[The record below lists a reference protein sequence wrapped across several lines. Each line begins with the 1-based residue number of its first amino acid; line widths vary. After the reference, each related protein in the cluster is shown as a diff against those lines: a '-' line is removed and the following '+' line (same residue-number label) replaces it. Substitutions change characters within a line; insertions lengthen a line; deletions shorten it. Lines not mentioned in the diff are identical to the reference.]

1 MPGFPLARGSAW
13 AGGRDHTLNRV
24 SPRWGTTSC
33 REAAPLT
40 PHAQPGTPH
49 QLSRGRSTHTT
60 RPAEYPTPAVER
72 PLHSHHTPSRVAQR
86 WGATS
91 CREAAPLTP
100 HAQPNTPHQLSRGRS
115 THTTRPAGYPSG
127 GVPPAVE
134 RQLHSHHTPS
144 RVPPGVER
152 PLHLVSQWHAGGR
165 RGCRRWCP
173 SRPSSRGTKPP
184 PPGAARWRTPWRRT
198 TRWCVSN
205 SFKSI
210 AELMYPLGLKCLI
223 SLCTIPVSIL
233 SVPIQTVR

>member
-72 PLHSHHTPSRVAQR
+72 PLHSHHTPSRVPQR

-100 HAQPNTPHQLSRGRS
+100 HAQPG
-115 THTTRPAGYPSG
+115 TTRCREAAPLSFSVACRWPAGLSPL
-127 GVPPAVE
+127 VPISPVITWDEASAAGRCTVADAVAAHHALV
-134 RQLHSHHTPS
+134 RFQQLQVNS
-144 RVPPGVER
+144 RTHV
-152 PLHLVSQWHAGGR
+152 
-165 RGCRRWCP
+165 
-173 SRPSSRGTKPP
+173 
-184 PPGAARWRTPWRRT
+184 
-198 TRWCVSN
+198 
-205 SFKSI
+205 
-210 AELMYPLGLKCLI
+210 PLGA
-223 SLCTIPVSIL
+223 
-233 SVPIQTVR
+233 